1 MKKVVSL
8 LLAGVMVLSLA
19 ACGGKKETTA
29 VTTAPAESKT
39 ETEAEPQSESS
50 GGENTGASQIVYGV
64 TSTIAG
70 DMGLNQWSSV
80 GGDKPILFLIN
91 AYSPTCYDQD
101 ALWLWDETV
110 VESHDA
116 RTNDDGTLTYTI
128 QLKDDL
134 YFSDGSKI
142 TAKNYVAYP
151 LLFSSP
157 AAVAVSAYGTA
168 GKEYVGHQEYKNGE
182 NSVFAGLHLVDD
194 RTFSITVAKDY
205 NPYYYGLALLNIFPM
220 AYEQW
225 LPDGNWDIADDGDG
239 CYFKGDVEFDG
250 ANCGEAITAGRY
262 LYEGRICSGPYYLE
276 SLDTGAGEATLKVNE
291 HYNGNFE
298 GQKADIETIIVK
310 AVNSAT
316 MLDALKTGSVDL
328 IDGIGEGDIINAC
341 LDLADT
347 GEYGADCYKYSGYMK
362 LFYQCDWGP
371 TQYEPVRK
379 AVAY

>member
-8 LLAGVMVLSLA
+8 LLAGVMVLSLT

-151 LLFSSP
+151 LL
-157 AAVAVSAYGTA
+157 
-168 GKEYVGHQEYKNGE
+168 
-182 NSVFAGLHLVDD
+182 
-194 RTFSITVAKDY
+194 
-205 NPYYYGLALLNIFPM
+205 
-220 AYEQW
+220 
-225 LPDGNWDIADDGDG
+225 
-239 CYFKGDVEFDG
+239 
-250 ANCGEAITAGRY
+250 
-262 LYEGRICSGPYYLE
+262 
-276 SLDTGAGEATLKVNE
+276 
-291 HYNGNFE
+291 
-298 GQKADIETIIVK
+298 
-310 AVNSAT
+310 
-316 MLDALKTGSVDL
+316 
-328 IDGIGEGDIINAC
+328 
-341 LDLADT
+341 
-347 GEYGADCYKYSGYMK
+347 
-362 LFYQCDWGP
+362 
-371 TQYEPVRK
+371 
-379 AVAY
+379 